1 VTTDI
6 TLPEV
11 GEGIESGT
19 VVTLLVSLGDRVEV
33 DQPILELE
41 TDKAVVEMPATAT
54 GVVEILHVEVGQEV
68 KIGQTIV
75 TLNDQAESKP
85 EITDKAS
92 EHIEAKDKSKTEP
105 ESDLSAAQ
113 VPDHHDDSGV
123 KLPISQLSSDPKRLI
138 PAAPSVRRLAREI
151 GVDINLVDGKG
162 ILGRISAADVRR
174 FAETGTVSVSTA
186 GPTSTTTAFKLPD
199 FQRWGETERKPMSGI
214 RKATVRS
221 MTTAWATVPMV
232 TQFDKADITEFEA
245 IRKSHQPKAKEV
257 GTKLTPTAMLIK
269 VVASALCRFPDFNA
283 SIDIGAEEVV
293 YKSYVNVGVAVDTD
307 NGLLV
312 PIIKNAD
319 TKNVI
324 DLSKELGEL
333 AERARTRKLSLEEMQ
348 GGNFTVSNLGGIG
361 GTGFTPIVNPPDVA
375 ILGISRGVYE
385 PVYNIKTNDFSPR
398 LIMPM
403 ALTYDHRLIDGAS
416 AARFLRWVCEA
427 IEEPFLLALEG

>member
-1 VTTDI
+1 MTTDI

-19 VVTLLVSLGDRVEV
+19 VVTLLVSLGDRVEI

-41 TDKAVVEMPATAT
+41 TDKAVVEMPSTVT
-54 GVVEILHVEVGQEV
+54 GVVEALHVEVGQEV
-68 KIGQTIV
+68 KIGQVII
-75 TLNDQAESKP
+75 TLNDKSDSSSA
-85 EITDKAS
+85 ITDDAA
-92 EHIEAKDKSKTEP
+92 EDTETKDKSTA
-105 ESDLSAAQ
+105 ESGSVPSAVP
-113 VPDHHDDSGV
+113 VPDHHVDSEA
-123 KLPISQLSSDPKRLI
+123 KLLNPQLLSERKKLI

-151 GVDINLVDGKG
+151 GVDINLIDGEG

-174 FAETGTVSVSTA
+174 FAETGTASLSIAGSTSTA
-186 GPTSTTTAFKLPD
+186 ISPKLPD
-199 FQRWGETERKPMSGI
+199 FRRWGETERQPMTGI
-214 RKATVRS
+214 RKATLRS

-232 TQFDKADITEFEA
+232 THFDKADITEFEA
-245 IRKSHQPKAKEV
+245 IRKSHQPKAEEV

-283 SIDIGAEEVV
+283 SIDVESEEVV

-312 PIIKNAD
+312 PVIKNAD
-319 TKNVI
+319 MKNVI
-324 DLSKELGEL
+324 DLAKELGKL
-333 AERARTRKLSLEEMQ
+333 AENARTRKLSLEDMQ

-375 ILGISRGVYE
+375 ILGVSRGVYE
-385 PVYNIKTNDFSPR
+385 PVYDKKANDFSPR

-403 ALTYDHRLIDGAS
+403 ALTYDHRLIDGAL